1 MTMDPNVA
9 RGLVN
14 QILYGIDRVPDL
26 TDETMVVRCA
36 DSLINQRHFLQP
48 VGEYAEAIDYTLR
61 EGGLSRDTLEMSR
74 RYSAAELLDFLTR
87 LARHLDE
94 RRPWPRPAFLK
105 LDIEQWSS
113 FANAKPIAR
122 INRPTHQINGILNN
136 SFDSVSIGAEKLPVM
151 ILQLRSGDVV
161 ALMESVDPRSAVFVL
176 MQRDPGDPAEV
187 IARFR
192 EFTDFSPED
201 VVPLVE

>member
-1 MTMDPNVA
+1 MTMDPNMA

-48 VGEYAEAIDYTLR
+48 VGEYAEAINFALR
-61 EGGLSRDTLEMSR
+61 EGGLSPDTVEMSR
-74 RYSAAELLDFLTR
+74 RYSAAELLDFLAR

-105 LDIEQWSS
+105 LDVDQWNS
-113 FANAKPIAR
+113 FGEAKPIAR
-122 INRPTHQINGILNN
+122 IHRPMMEINGILNS
-136 SFDSVSIGAEKLPVM
+136 SFDTVPIGAEKLPVM
-151 ILQLRSGDVV
+151 ILELRSGDVV
-161 ALMESVDPRSAVFVL
+161 ALMGSVDPRSTVFAL
-176 MQRDPGDPAEV
+176 MQRDPGDPAAL

-192 EFTDFSPED
+192 ELTDFSPED
-201 VVPLVE
+201 IVPLAA